1 MRSAK
6 HSRNQARLDVEAI
19 RRQTVAQV
27 AQSWH
32 SYRSALIGID
42 ASKRQV
48 AAAQIAYEGG
58 VEELAVGVRTTL
70 DVLDQEQDLL
80 DARLG
85 VIIAERDAYLAANQ
99 LLRAMGELTRKRLGF

>member
-1 MRSAK
+1 M
-6 HSRNQARLDVEAI
+6 
-19 RRQTVAQV
+19 
-27 AQSWH
+27 
-32 SYRSALIGID
+32 
-42 ASKRQV
+42 
-48 AAAQIAYEGG
+48 
-58 VEELAVGVRTTL
+58 RTTL